1 MKPVVQEDRTGC
13 GIAAVAAIAGVSYAR
28 AKAVAASSGIF
39 AHEVSLWSETGPVQ
53 RLLSRFGLRAARTTR
68 PFRSW
73 ADLPNCALL
82 AIKWHREG
90 RRPCWHW
97 VVCVRDRGRVCVLD
111 SNASL
116 KTHVRVD
123 FGRMHPKWFLPRHLA
138 TPQGCSPEGET
149 PSQVSAVPPSS
160 VVRLQRDSR

>member
-1 MKPVVQEDRTGC
+1 MKPVVQEDRNGC

-73 ADLPNCALL
+73 ADLPDCALL
-82 AIKWHREG
+82 AIKWHLEG

-97 VVCVRDRGRVCVLD
+97 VVFVRDRGRARVLD

-116 KTHVRVD
+116 RTHLRLD
-123 FGRMHPKWFLPRHLA
+123 LWRMQPKWFLPVTLSSRDTL
-138 TPQGCSPEGET
+138 
-149 PSQVSAVPPSS
+149 PSQIRRRAG
-160 VVRLQRDSR
+160 